1 MTGSNAHEGRVTA
14 TVPASLVLQVVVAA
28 ICAESGLSPD
38 GVVPELALA
47 AIPGME
53 SVRVLRAVAAMEDHL
68 GVSVP
73 DDFEFE
79 EATIGELVAR
89 LESLVGAAAA
99 TGRSVRAGEGVV

>member
-1 MTGSNAHEGRVTA
+1 
-14 TVPASLVLQVVVAA
+14 
-28 ICAESGLSPD
+28 
-38 GVVPELALA
+38 
-47 AIPGME
+47 
-53 SVRVLRAVAAMEDHL
+53 MEDHL